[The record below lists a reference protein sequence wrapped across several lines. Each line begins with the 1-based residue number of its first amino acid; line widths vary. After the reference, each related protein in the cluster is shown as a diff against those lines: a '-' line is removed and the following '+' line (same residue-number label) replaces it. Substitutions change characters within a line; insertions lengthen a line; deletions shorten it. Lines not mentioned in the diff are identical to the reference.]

1 MSDAN
6 PNSTDATRGQPLRAR
21 IEQRKREL
29 EAGASKRE
37 LGDPIRRDIE
47 QALTRLAIL
56 LPGDLDQIPH
66 VTGKTLN
73 AWLEAS
79 KHLDEHHA

>member
-1 MSDAN
+1 MSDAH

-29 EAGASKRE
+29 ETSASKRE
-37 LGDPIRRDIE
+37 PGDPIRRDID
-47 QALTRLAIL
+47 QALVRLANIA
-56 LPGDLDQIPH
+56 PSLDQIPY

-73 AWLEAS
+73 DWLEAS